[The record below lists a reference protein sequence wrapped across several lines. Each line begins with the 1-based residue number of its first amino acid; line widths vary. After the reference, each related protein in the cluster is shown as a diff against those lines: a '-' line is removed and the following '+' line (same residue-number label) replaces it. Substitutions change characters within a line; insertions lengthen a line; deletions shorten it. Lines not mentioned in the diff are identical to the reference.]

1 MPKNNKKDKV
11 HPHSNLPS
19 VMKELTQATKF
30 ELSLGAYESLNI
42 SKKLTYHEFTNS
54 TSCKVALKPLELQ
67 YKLKLNPTKSYLL
80 KWVEAGYLCNF
91 SEWKN
96 YPRDQPFVSPD
107 SQLYKIESKPPE
119 NKEEDQKDL
128 I

>member
-1 MPKNNKKDKV
+1 MSKSNKKLKV
-11 HPHSNLPS
+11 HHYSNLPN
-19 VMKELTQATKF
+19 VMEDFTQATKF
-30 ELSLGAYESLNI
+30 EFSLRAYESLNI
-42 SKKLTYHEFTNS
+42 SKKLTYQEYTNS
-54 TSCKVALKPLELQ
+54 TLCKVALKPLELQ

-96 YPRDQPFVSPD
+96 YPRDQPFVGPD

-119 NKEEDQKDL
+119 NKEGDQKDL